1 MSKVM
6 VYGYGESGQWSEK
19 LLRSKGYN
27 VTIVDDKKGLHKELA
42 IGVLEDH
49 AFMVVS
55 PGILPSNPLIQ
66 IAKRMGMRVISEIE
80 LANLYYKGN
89 IIAVTGTNGKTST
102 VSMITQL
109 LSRAGFSAASA
120 GNEWIPFTQIVV
132 ENRKYDYLVLEV
144 SSQQLENTESLKPL
158 ISAITT
164 LSPDHM
170 ERYKTPED
178 YYNEKLK
185 IFRNT
190 STKAHHL
197 INSDLAYLKSRYVN
211 SNAHKLTFSLN
222 KEADISLKD
231 NFIYFKDEK
240 ILDTTKLDIAFKQ
253 FISNFMIV
261 VGVSKILNIDN
272 KILQEVVYNFPRLEH
287 RVEKFLDNSRG
298 LFLNDSKATN
308 IEATQAVL
316 ESFEESPILIC
327 GGKDKHLDL
336 ESFVSK
342 ISSKIDSVL
351 LIGELTDKL
360 YDLFRKKC
368 VEEKIFKCYNL
379 DNAINTLDKILFSK
393 KIVLF
398 SPASASFDQFDSFEH
413 RGKEFK
419 RKIIERFK
427 NV

>member
-6 VYGYGESGQWSEK
+6 VYGYGESGRWSEK
-19 LLRSKGYN
+19 LLNSKGYS

-49 AFMVVS
+49 SFMVVS

-80 LANLYYKGN
+80 LANMYYKGN
-89 IIAVTGTNGKTST
+89 IIAITGTNGKTST

-109 LSRAGFSAASA
+109 LNKAGLSAIGA
-120 GNEWIPFTQIVV
+120 GNEWIPFSQIVL
-132 ENRKYDYLVLEV
+132 ENHKCDYLVLEV
-144 SSQQLENTESLKPL
+144 SSQQLETTESLKP
-158 ISAITT
+158 IIAAITT

-170 ERYKTPED
+170 ERYNSAED

-197 INSDLAYLKSRYVN
+197 VNNDLPYLKSRYVN
-211 SNAHKLTFSLN
+211 SNAHKLTFSL
-222 KEADISLKD
+222 KDDADISLKD
-231 NFIYFKDEK
+231 NFISFKDEK
-240 ILDTTKLDIAFKQ
+240 VLDASRLDLAFKQ
-253 FISNFMIV
+253 FISNFMITT
-261 VGVSKILNIDN
+261 GVSKILDIDN
-272 KILQEVVYNFPRLEH
+272 KILADFAYSYARLEH
-287 RVEKFLDNSRG
+287 RVEKFLENSRAI
-298 LFLNDSKATN
+298 FYNDSKATN

-316 ESFEESPILIC
+316 DSFEEPPILIC
-327 GGKDKHLDL
+327 GGKDKKLNL

-342 ISSKIDSVL
+342 ISSKVESVL

-360 YDLFRKKC
+360 YDLFIKKC
-368 VEEKIFKCYNL
+368 EEKRIFKCYNL
-379 DNAINTLDKILFSK
+379 DNVIDTLDKILFSK

-398 SPASASFDQFDSFEH
+398 SPASASLDQFDSFEH